1 MGYPLWNGR
10 LVRGWRTVLPA
21 AVSLILTAT
30 LSAQPNPVVTTDKG
44 DVVGRR
50 GSVLT
55 YFGIPYAAP
64 PVGRLRW
71 HPPQSAAAWSSPRD
85 AGEAGKACPQV
96 VLAMFPVPGM
106 KPGDVHGDEDCLYL
120 NIYAPASATASSRL
134 PVMVWIHGGAFTVGD
149 GSGYDGRV
157 LAARN
162 GVVVVTLNYRLG
174 ALGFLAL
181 ASLRAEGGGES
192 SGNYGILDQ
201 QAALQWVKRNIANFG
216 GDPASVTIAG
226 VSAGGMSVCAQVA
239 SPRAAGLFQSAIIQ
253 SGFCESPGNSVL
265 LGKAEAQGADYARK
279 LGCSPT
285 DLSCLRKV
293 GTRVLL
299 KTKVPG
305 RRPLSNMVWSP
316 TYQSGVLPLTLPAAF
331 AQGKFNRVPL
341 LVGTNHDEGRL
352 FISVASP
359 TGKPVTV
366 AQYWG
371 ATGLLVGVGKARRV
385 LIQYPFRAYGTP
397 ALAFATMFTDGVFSC
412 PAMKVDR
419 SLSQFVPIYA
429 FEFNDPQ
436 AVTKMKSPGDL
447 PGLGAFH
454 SSSLVYVFQTPIAG
468 VAEPS
473 MFTPAQRRL
482 SDELSAAWIN
492 FVKTGDPNAPGTS
505 EWRRFAS
512 SNEFVQTAG
521 VTGFQPNM
529 SFASDHRC
537 MLWDD
542 LNIN

>member
-1 MGYPLWNGR
+1 VNKWI
-10 LVRGWRTVLPA
+10 TAFPA
-21 AVSLILTAT
+21 VVAVMLSVG
-30 LSAQPNPVVTTDKG
+30 LSAQQNSVVRTDKG

-55 YFGIPYAAP
+55 YLGIPYAAP
-64 PVGRLRW
+64 PLGPLRW
-71 HPPQSAAAWSSPRD
+71 QPPQSAAAWSSPRD
-85 AGEAGKACPQV
+85 AGQVGKACPQL

-106 KPGDVHGDEDCLYL
+106 KPGDVRGDEDCLNL
-120 NIYAPASATASSRL
+120 NIYAPASATASSKL
-134 PVMVWIHGGAFTVGD
+134 PVMVWIHGGAFTVGEGSAYD
-149 GSGYDGRV
+149 GSV
-157 LAARN
+157 LAAKD

-181 ASLRAEGGGES
+181 ASLDAEGQGES

-226 VSAGGMSVCAQVA
+226 ESAGGMSVCAQLA
-239 SPRAAGLFQSAIIQ
+239 SPRAANLFKGAIIQ

-265 LGKAEAQGADYARK
+265 LGKAEAQGSDYARK
-279 LGCSPT
+279 LGCAAT
-285 DLSCLRKV
+285 DLSCLRNV
-293 GTRVLL
+293 DTAVLL

-316 TYQSGVLPLTLPAAF
+316 TYKTGVLPLTLPAAF
-331 AQGKFNRVPL
+331 AQGKVNRVPV

-366 AQYWG
+366 VQYWG
-371 ATGLLVGVGKARRV
+371 ATTLLVGATKARRV
-385 LIQYPFRAYGTP
+385 LLHYPFRAFGTP

-419 SLSQFVPIYA
+419 SLSQYVPVYA

-436 AVTKMKSPGDL
+436 AITKMKSPGDL

-454 SSSLVYVFQTPIAG
+454 GSSLVYVFQTPIAG
-468 VAEPS
+468 VADPS
-473 MFTPAQRRL
+473 IFSSAQRRL
-482 SDELSAAWIN
+482 SDELSSSWIN
-492 FVKTGDPNAPGTS
+492 FVKTGDPNASGKS
-505 EWRRFAS
+505 QWKRFAGVK
-512 SNEFVQTAG
+512 EFVQTAG
-521 VTGFQPNM
+521 VNGFQPNTT
-529 SFASDHRC
+529 FASEHKC
-537 MLWDD
+537 MLWDGLD
-542 LNIN
+542 LE

>member
-1 MGYPLWNGR
+1 MYNWMTTLAGAL
-10 LVRGWRTVLPA
+10 LLM
-21 AVSLILTAT
+21 
-30 LSAQPNPVVTTDKG
+30 LSAGLRAQQTSTVRTNEG
-44 DVVGRR
+44 DLVGRR
-50 GSVLT
+50 GSLLT
-55 YFGIPYAAP
+55 YLGIPYAAAP
-64 PVGRLRW
+64 LGPLRW
-71 HPPQSAAAWSSPRD
+71 QQPQPVAAWSSPRD
-85 AGEAGKACPQV
+85 AGKAGEACPQV

-106 KPGDVHGDEDCLYL
+106 KTGDVHGSEDCLYL
-120 NIYAPASATASSRL
+120 NVYAPVSATASSKL
-134 PVMVWIHGGAFTVGD
+134 PVVVWIHGGAFTVGEGSAYD
-149 GSGYDGRV
+149 GSV
-157 LAARN
+157 LAAKN

-181 ASLRAEGGGES
+181 ASLDSEGGDES

-201 QAALQWVKRNIANFG
+201 QAALRWVKRNIANFG

-226 VSAGGMSVCAQVA
+226 ESAGGMSVCAQLA
-239 SPRAAGLFQSAIIQ
+239 SPRAAHLFARAIIQ
-253 SGFCESPGNSVL
+253 SGFCESPGNSVSL
-265 LGKAEAQGADYARK
+265 AKAEAQGAEYAGK
-279 LGCSPT
+279 LGCAPT

-293 GTRVLL
+293 GTKVLL
-299 KTKVPG
+299 KTAVPG

-316 TYQSGVLPLTLPAAF
+316 TYKTGVLPLTLSVAF
-331 AQGKFNRVPL
+331 AQGKLNQVPV

-371 ATGLLVGVGKARRV
+371 ATGLLVGALKARRA
-385 LIQYPFRAYGTP
+385 LLRYPFRAYGTP

-419 SLSQFVPIYA
+419 SLSRYVPVYA

-436 AVTKMKSPGDL
+436 AVTKLKSPGDL

-468 VAEPS
+468 IAEPS
-473 MFTPAQRRL
+473 MFSPAQKRL
-482 SDELSAAWIN
+482 SDALSAAWIN
-492 FVKTGDPNAPGTS
+492 FAKTGDPNAPGTS
-505 EWRRFAS
+505 GWSRFGT

-529 SFASDHRC
+529 SFASEHKC
-537 MLWDD
+537 MLWEN
-542 LNIN
+542 LNLE